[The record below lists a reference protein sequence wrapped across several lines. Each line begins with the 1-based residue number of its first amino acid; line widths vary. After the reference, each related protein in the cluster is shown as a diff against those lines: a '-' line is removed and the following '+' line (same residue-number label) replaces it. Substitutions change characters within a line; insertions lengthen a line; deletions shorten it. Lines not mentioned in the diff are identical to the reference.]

1 MWSGVI
7 SFRAGPGAKLSNM
20 VLIGSRAELVWSGCG
35 EKLQLSFCAVLRSGR
50 RQCRDRALTGPQE
63 PCPDRNVFRRIRTI
77 CGFACAGPVYQI
89 AVRNGRCPFPTVEI
103 KRGRKNPTQ
112 HRYHIT
118 AQVSSQRPNGPP
130 GRKSV
135 PCTKTNVCIWE
146 TFRLEKLKI
155 PCYLIV
161 TKRNRKNTE
170 SSGGLPKANGKYG
183 NQSDFKS
190 K

>member
-7 SFRAGPGAKLSNM
+7 SCPDHWRVGAALAAMSETEPTVGN
-20 VLIGSRAELVWSGCG
+20 
-35 EKLQLSFCAVLRSGR
+35 AVLGVPAAEGGNRPPSSGTMLAHRTR
-50 RQCRDRALTGPQE
+50 RNAGDGVPYAWPLRPQE
-63 PCPDRNVFRRIRTI
+63 PPLR
-77 CGFACAGPVYQI
+77 GFGK
-89 AVRNGRCPFPTVEI
+89 I

-112 HRYHIT
+112 HHYHIT
-118 AQVSSQRPNGPP
+118 ARVSSQRPNGP
-130 GRKSV
+130 GNGKSV
-135 PCTKTNVCIWE
+135 FSTKAIVCIWE
-146 TFRLEKLKI
+146 TFRLEKFGFS
-155 PCYLIV
+155 CYLIV

>member
-7 SFRAGPGAKLSNM
+7 SCPGDRGAALAAMPETEPTVGN
-20 VLIGSRAELVWSGCG
+20 
-35 EKLQLSFCAVLRSGR
+35 AVLGVPAAEGGNRPHSAGTMLAHRTRRNAGDGVPYAQPSRS
-50 RQCRDRALTGPQE
+50 QE
-63 PCPDRNVFRRIRTI
+63 PPLR
-77 CGFACAGPVYQI
+77 GFGK
-89 AVRNGRCPFPTVEI
+89 I

-112 HRYHIT
+112 HRYHIINRF
-118 AQVSSQRPNGPP
+118 SSQRPNALP

-135 PCTKTNVCIWE
+135 FSTKAIVCIWE
-146 TFRLEKLKI
+146 TFRLEKLEN
-155 PCYLIV
+155 PCYLIG
-161 TKRNRKNTE
+161 TKRRYKNSK